1 MNSIFLQEFPKSFV
15 DNLKKYNIHE
25 LRLFGPLFRVG
36 ICKVRSLSD
45 NPNELLLGEDWISF
59 FRKNEIIAGDTL
71 RFAPKGLQK
80 SSLII
85 VEKLVTDIEMFA
97 GSSQSV

>member
-1 MNSIFLQEFPKSFV
+1 LQEFPKSFV
-15 DNLKKYNIHE
+15 ENLKKYNIDE

-36 ICKVRSLSD
+36 ICKVLSFSD
-45 NPNELLLGEDWISF
+45 NPNELFLGKDWIGF
-59 FRKNEIIAGDTL
+59 FQKNDIVAGDIL

-85 VEKLVTDIEMFA
+85 VEKLVTDIEMVA